1 MICVVQRSLAA
12 CVRVDG
18 DVVGAIQGG
27 LVVLAGFVQGD
38 SSAELDSMVRKLIH
52 LRIFPDHQ
60 NRMNLSVLDV
70 GGEVLAISQFTLA
83 ADTRKGRRPSFI
95 SAAPAELARNLMEE
109 FTAKLRA
116 QGVLV
121 ETGVFQA
128 DMKVELVNDGPV
140 TIILDSKDWV

>member
-1 MICVVQRSLAA
+1 
-12 CVRVDG
+12 VDG